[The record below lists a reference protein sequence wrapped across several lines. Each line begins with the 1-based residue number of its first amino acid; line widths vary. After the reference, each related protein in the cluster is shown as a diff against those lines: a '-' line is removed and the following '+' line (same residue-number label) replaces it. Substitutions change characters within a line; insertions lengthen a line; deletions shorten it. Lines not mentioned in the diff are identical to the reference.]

1 MPSASTKSPA
11 VVLLSGGMD
20 SCVCAALS
28 FDMVKAIR
36 DTLLNYV
43 NAVELQ
49 LASSPPEATPA
60 GTPPKTSGNA
70 P

>member
-1 MPSASTKSPA
+1 
-11 VVLLSGGMD
+11 
-20 SCVCAALS
+20 
-28 FDMVKAIR
+28 MVKAVR

-49 LASSPPEATPA
+49 LASSGRDATPP
-60 GTPPKTSGNA
+60 GTPPKTSGNS

>member
-1 MPSASTKSPA
+1 VPKTFEQKPIDRVRA
-11 VVLLSGGMD
+11 V
-20 SCVCAALS
+20 
-28 FDMVKAIR
+28 R

-49 LASSPPEATPA
+49 LASSSGAAPAGGSAAA
-60 GTPPKTSGNA
+60 GTPVKAAGNA

>member
-1 MPSASTKSPA
+1 
-11 VVLLSGGMD
+11 
-20 SCVCAALS
+20 
-28 FDMVKAIR
+28 MVRAIR

-49 LASSPPEATPA
+49 LASSAAAPAGGSAAA
-60 GTPPKTSGNA
+60 GTPAKASGNA